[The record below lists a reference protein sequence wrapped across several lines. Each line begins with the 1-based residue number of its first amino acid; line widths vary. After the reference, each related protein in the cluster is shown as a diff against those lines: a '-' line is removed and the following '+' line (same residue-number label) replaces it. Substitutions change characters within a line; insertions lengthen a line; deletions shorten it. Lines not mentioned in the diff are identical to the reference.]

1 MQRTVEKRISAC
13 VFAFISVF
21 LFMPA
26 VGIGAGAHDAFQL
39 EHQQSSSVC
48 QQLVAHA
55 TRAVTLGT
63 ERLGLDAARLTSEAV
78 HAFHQAVERLQSSSH
93 HVHTRHAAK
102 HLRASKAHLEMA
114 LQHWE
119 TGDLKQAHE
128 GAMLVRDY
136 AEASMVHAQCRNFL
150 CR

>member
-1 MQRTVEKRISAC
+1 MQRTVEKKMSAC
-13 VFAFISVF
+13 VCAFISVF

-26 VGIGAGAHDAFQL
+26 VGIGAGEHDAFQPEQL
-39 EHQQSSSVC
+39 QSSSVC

-63 ERLGLDAARLTSEAV
+63 ERLGVEAARRTSEAV
-78 HAFHQAVERLQSSSH
+78 HFFHQAVELLPSSSH
-93 HVHTRHAAK
+93 QVHTRHAAE
-102 HLRASKAHLEMA
+102 HLRTSKAHLEMA

-119 TGDLKQAHE
+119 TGDLKRARE

-136 AEASMVHAQCRNFL
+136 AEASMAHAQCRNFL